1 MRISISWLER
11 QIACCL
17 VTLLVAPFAEAVTT
31 PLPPAPQAAGAAV
44 AGQAQPQAD
53 TRGTIEAAADT
64 SQSAPYPDSPG
75 AVQAQAADQ
84 SEQPAASPGVPDTQR
99 GSASQ
104 QSPGAPPVGTA
115 AAPYAKP
122 GGVAASRPAGAAIA
136 PAKQKRSR
144 SFAIKVGL
152 LVGAAVAI
160 GVVTAVS
167 LSSPSRPH

>member
-53 TRGTIEAAADT
+53 TRGTSEAAA
-64 SQSAPYPDSPG
+64 SQSAPYPDNPG

-84 SEQPAASPGVPDTQR
+84 SEQPAASPGVPDTQQS
-99 GSASQ
+99 SASQ
-104 QSPGAPPVGTA
+104 QSPGPPPVGTA
-115 AAPYAKP
+115 AAPYVKP

-136 PAKQKRSR
+136 PAKQRRTR

-152 LVGAAVAI
+152 LVGAGIAI
-160 GVVTAVS
+160 GAVTAAS
-167 LSSPSRPH
+167 LASPSRPH

>member
-31 PLPPAPQAAGAAV
+31 PLPSAPQAAGTAI

-53 TRGTIEAAADT
+53 TRGTSGAAADAG
-64 SQSAPYPDSPG
+64 QSAPYPDSPG
-75 AVQAQAADQ
+75 AALALASDQ
-84 SEQPAASPGVPDTQR
+84 GQQPAASPGVP
-99 GSASQ
+99 ANQ
-104 QSPGAPPVGTA
+104 QSPGTPPVGTA
-115 AAPYAKP
+115 AAPYVRP

-136 PAKQKRSR
+136 PAKQRRTR

-152 LVGAAVAI
+152 LVGAGVAI

-167 LSSPSRPH
+167 LGSPSRPH